1 MLIMGLYHVKLYVK
15 VLRVLEVMRKL
26 CRKCES
32 VRILWDDF
40 MKPMDWLVNVG

>member
-15 VLRVLEVMRKL
+15 VLKAIGKL
-26 CRKCES
+26 CVVKIS
-32 VRILWDDF
+32 WDDF

>member
-15 VLRVLEVMRKL
+15 VLRVLEV
-26 CRKCES
+26 CES
-32 VRILWDDF
+32 VRIPWDDF